1 MNVTLYSTHC
11 PRCIV
16 LEKKLNAKNINFK
29 IVTDEDIIIE
39 KGFMSVPMLEV
50 DGSIYDFSKAIKW
63 VNEIGES
70 DD

>member
-16 LEKKLNAKNINFK
+16 LEKKLNAKNINYN
-29 IVTDEDIIIE
+29 IVTDEDAIIK

-50 DGSIYDFSKAIKW
+50 DDSIYDFSKAIKW
-63 VNEIGES
+63 VNEIGGK
-70 DD
+70 